1 MNYFIK
7 MFSKLKELKPITIVI
22 LILLVGLSVY
32 LSHYSKGKK
41 MKTKV
46 MVYGGLCIAMSFTL
60 SYIRLYRW
68 PQGGSITPG
77 SMLPMFIFSY
87 IFGPG
92 AGLVAGLA
100 YGLLQMIQ
108 DLYAV
113 HWAQVLLD
121 YPVAFAL
128 MGLAGLNRKHLPV
141 SVLIGG
147 FGRFLA
153 SFVSGFIFFGSYAP
167 EGMNPI
173 WYSLTVNLLIIGT
186 DTLICMGLSLI
197 PQLKTTIENLK
208 KKALTEGAS

>member
-7 MFSKLKELKPITIVI
+7 MFSKLKDLKPVTVVV
-22 LILLVGLSVY
+22 LVLLVMLSVY
-32 LSHYSKGKK
+32 LSHYEKGKK
-41 MKTKV
+41 IKTKV
-46 MVYGGLCIAMSFTL
+46 LVYGGLCIAMSFVL

-92 AGLVAGLA
+92 AGLAAGFA
-100 YGLLQMIQ
+100 YGMLQMIQ

-121 YPVAFAL
+121 YPIAFML
-128 MGLAGLNRKHLPV
+128 MGLAGLNRKHLFI
-141 SVLIGG
+141 SVLLGG

-153 SFVSGFIFFGSYAP
+153 SFASGFIFFGSYAP

-173 WYSLTVNLLIIGT
+173 WYSLTVNLLVIGT
-186 DTLICMGLSLI
+186 DTAICAVLSMI
-197 PQLKTTIENLK
+197 PQLKSTIENLK
-208 KKALTEGAS
+208 TKALT